1 MNIKKLLFSLILIGI
16 LNISYAEKVTQLPLE
31 QVLSMYSNKEN
42 VDNYY
47 SIPNIEWGNKV
58 NRTPN
63 RFFSLGKLNL
73 KVIGKSEISIM
84 GNENKVNYI
93 ELSNNKPS
101 KKFKIILEKNL
112 KSYQIFELSKCNQ
125 GKNSQFFYV
134 VGKNKVPIY
143 VMAMANSTE
152 NPYMSPLYTQ
162 FEFSLQK
169 PIKCK

>member
-1 MNIKKLLFSLILIGI
+1 MNIKKLLFPIVLIGTW
-16 LNISYAEKVTQLPLE
+16 NISYAEKVTQSPLE
-31 QVLSMYSNKEN
+31 KVLSMYSSKEN
-42 VDNYY
+42 IDTYY

-73 KVIGKSEISIM
+73 EVMGQSEISVS
-84 GNENKVNYI
+84 GNGNQVNDI
-93 ELSNNKPS
+93 ELSNNRPS

-112 KSYQIFELSKCNQ
+112 KSYQIFELPKCHQ
-125 GKNSQFFYV
+125 GENSQFFYV

-143 VMAMANSTE
+143 VMAIANFTE
-152 NPYMSPLYTQ
+152 EPYMSPLYTQ

-169 PIKCK
+169 PSECK